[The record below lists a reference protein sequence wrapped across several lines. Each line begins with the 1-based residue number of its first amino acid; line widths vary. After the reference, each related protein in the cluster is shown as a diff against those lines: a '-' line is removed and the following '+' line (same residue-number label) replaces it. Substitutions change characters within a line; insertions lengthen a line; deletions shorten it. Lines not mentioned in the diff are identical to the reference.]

1 MHANQKEPEMRDAVS
16 TLFDSL
22 KETER
27 QQAFLKLQLKAALQ
41 EKMGAARDKI
51 EAAKKDLSDLEGV
64 WKGLFGEEDMA
75 VGAGVARLVDGDEEK
90 GEIAPVT
97 TPSLISVEGSVREG
111 DEERKKVEASTWRW
125 FDKTVEEEDQGVS
138 QTIRGGLPDKSIQSP
153 PGYPSNESPVPV
165 SSGPSRDGD
174 S

>member
-41 EKMGAARDKI
+41 EKMGVARDKI
-51 EAAKKDLSDLEGV
+51 EASKKELSDLEGV
-64 WKGLFGEEDMA
+64 WRGLFGEEDMA
-75 VGAGVARLVDGDEEK
+75 VAVGVGGEVKEEV
-90 GEIAPVT
+90 APVT
-97 TPSLISVEGSVREG
+97 TPSLISVEGSVHEG

-165 SSGPSRDGD
+165 SYGPSRDGD